1 MILRDLSQAAAE
13 LLCTE
18 RWLADG
24 LRRGRFPAK
33 KIGRKWVL
41 GDDDIAAI
49 LRICSVNQQTDCS
62 IDDLPDIAATSSM
75 TTTTTRRLR
84 QSSYSR
90 K

>member
-1 MILRDLSQAAAE
+1 MILRDLSQAATE
-13 LLCTE
+13 LRCTE

-24 LRRGRFPAK
+24 LRSGRFPAK

-49 LRICSVNQQTDCS
+49 LRICSVNQATNCP
-62 IDDLPDIAATSSM
+62 IDDRPDVAATSSM
-75 TTTTTRRLR
+75 TTSTARRLQ
-84 QSSYSR
+84 QSGRSR